1 MRSAVV
7 SLLFSLLATVLL
19 LRMGGRAA
27 GGGAGSSGS
36 HGAPVSGLAAV
47 VGVCAGWLGM
57 SPMPLSNPTGVL
69 LAVLPAV
76 ALVVFLAGLVVDY
89 CRPVPLRWRVVAS
102 VLTCA
107 TAGMWL
113 QQHLGTSAF
122 SLFAAGAA
130 LLFVTSVT
138 HAMVVVDRRN
148 GAAAMCMLLMLASIA
163 YVAQVVGDADVVTAA
178 LVVIGAVLGLSF
190 FSFQANLACLGRSG
204 CSWLGFITAALALL
218 LVQRNAAVSGLFA
231 LLVCAH
237 PLLEA
242 AWAWHRLRKGAK
254 AAEGPSLLYLQLVR
268 WATGNAPDRRQSPR
282 DNGVAPHLWMLSIV
296 GLAPAVWWWQE
307 PLALALALLLR
318 VAVQVAAARLLA
330 GLPGTSFDAAENGSL
345 RA

>member
-1 MRSAVV
+1 
-7 SLLFSLLATVLL
+7 LLFSLLATVLL
-19 LRMGGRAA
+19 LRVGGRSAA
-27 GGGAGSSGS
+27 GGAGSRGRQ
-36 HGAPVSGLAAV
+36 GAPVSGLAAV

-57 SPMPLSNPTGVL
+57 GALQLSHPTGLL
-69 LAVLPAV
+69 LAALPGV
-76 ALVVFLAGLVVDY
+76 ALVVFLAGLVVDFW
-89 CRPVPLRWRVVAS
+89 RPVPLRWRVAAS
-102 VLTCA
+102 VLTSGLA
-107 TAGMWL
+107 LGWL
-113 QQHLGTSAF
+113 HTQLGTSAWGVV
-122 SLFAAGAA
+122 AAGTAV
-130 LLFVTSVT
+130 LFVSSVT
-138 HAMVVVDRRN
+138 HAMAVVDRRN
-148 GAAAMCMLLMLASIA
+148 GAAAMCTLLMLASIA
-163 YVAQVVGDADVVTAA
+163 YVAQAVGDTHVAATA

-204 CSWLGFITAALALL
+204 CAWLGFITAALALL

-242 AWAWHRLRKGAK
+242 AWAWHRLRKGAQD
-254 AAEGPSLLYLQLVR
+254 AEGPSLLYLQLVR
-268 WATGNAPDRRQSPR
+268 WATGNAPDRRQSAR

-318 VAVQVAAARLLA
+318 VAVQVAAARLLVGMA
-330 GLPGTSFDAAENGSL
+330 STPPDASDNGAL

>member
-1 MRSAVV
+1 MRSAVLG
-7 SLLFSLLATVLL
+7 LLFSLLATVLL
-19 LRMGGRAA
+19 LRLGGRPAR
-27 GGGAGSSGS
+27 GSGH
-36 HGAPVSGLAAV
+36 HGTPISGLAAV
-47 VGVCAGWLGM
+47 VGVCVGWLSM
-57 SPMPLSNPTGVL
+57 SPLQLSNPSAVL
-69 LAVLPAV
+69 LAALPCV
-76 ALVVFLAGLVVDY
+76 ALPVFLAGLVADFW
-89 CRPVPLRWRVVAS
+89 RPVPLRLRVLVS
-102 VLTCA
+102 MLTCLGA
-107 TAGMWL
+107 VTWW
-113 QQHLGTSAF
+113 QQSPVTVALGVW
-122 SLFAAGAA
+122 AGALA
-130 LLFVTSVT
+130 LIFVTSVT
-138 HAMVVVDRRN
+138 HAMAVVDRRN
-148 GAAAMCMLLMLASIA
+148 GAAAMCTLLMLASVA
-163 YVAQVVGDADVVTAA
+163 YVADAVGDAELAAAA

-204 CSWLGFITAALALL
+204 CSWLGFITAALAQL

-242 AWAWHRLRKGAK
+242 AWAWHRLRRGVK

-296 GLAPAVWWWQE
+296 GLTPAVLWWQE
-307 PLALALALLLR
+307 PVALALALLLR

-330 GLPGTSFDAAENGSL
+330 GTPGMSFETSENGSL